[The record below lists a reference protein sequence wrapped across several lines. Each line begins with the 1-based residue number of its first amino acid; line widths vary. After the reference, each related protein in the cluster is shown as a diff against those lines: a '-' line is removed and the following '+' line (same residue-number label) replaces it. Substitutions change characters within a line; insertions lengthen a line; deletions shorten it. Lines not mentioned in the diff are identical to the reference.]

1 MKCVSHRFFFLL
13 LCSSI
18 SAWLLIPIPT
28 LRADSFDWRNVNGA
42 NWNTPVQNQNGGT
55 CWVFSGVASF
65 EARYKLTRNDPT
77 FDFECS
83 EQQVEWGCGP
93 TQWGGWGDGSV
104 FYSVTNGLVS
114 ATECPIDPNPDYWL
128 SPGPTSLWPLAAGW
142 QNRML
147 IGANTT
153 VITTTTPNTIQGA
166 SQIVCTTQN
175 IKNMLKMYGPM
186 MTAVLS
192 TNDLYNSPA
201 DILANYRPPLA
212 GVDHAVAVEGYQD
225 DASLPS
231 GGYWIIKN
239 SWGATAGDGTGY
251 YDVPYGDLEIHG
263 DIVAINTAVYYTGAM
278 ATVTWGGG
286 TGTWSLGG
294 GNWSGSDQ
302 YGNALPTYA
311 WENKET
317 AATFNTV
324 GGSMTINGTVIAHGI
339 TIASGATG
347 YVFNGVNNGALTVTA
362 GGITAH
368 ESVAFNVPVW
378 IGAPQTWTIDS
389 GKSLTIG
396 DLHTIVSNLTINA
409 AGNFY
414 TSGAIDGGGVLNANG
429 AAPGSVTFAGTGN
442 FYATGSSTV
451 PVNLVCNSTGG
462 VYLDTPAG
470 QTRTWSGNISGTG
483 SGTIHK
489 TDQGMLIVSGSASYS
504 GPTSIDGGVLQ
515 VSLPSGFLTLNGGV
529 YQSNSSSAG
538 TFTRGLATSGSN
550 KFEWTAAGGGFAAG
564 AGSLTVNVGGSS
576 TAGTLTWGST
586 PGTNIIGT
594 LMFGSSTSLN
604 ATIFR
609 NPVNLNG
616 ADRTINVDDNPASA
630 ADYTAMQGAVFN
642 NTGTAGLIKTGNG
655 VLCLTSS
662 GNNYNGNTTI
672 SGGVLEENL
681 PANSFLSLQ
690 GGVYETVSGGT
701 FSRSLGSSGGTFC
714 FTGNGGGF
722 STYTSPLT
730 VNVGGGS
737 ATLAWGTNTG
747 TQIVGT
753 LMFGSTRWTSTVT
766 FLNPIDLNGGA
777 RTISVADNPNATADY
792 AALPVAISDSVG
804 GGSLLKAGEGTLY
817 LQGSASNTYSGS
829 TTIQGTLV
837 AAKTGGALALPGNV
851 TLLETGYGYASVL
864 QLNGNGELA
873 SSCFLTFN
881 APLGGSR
888 LELNGHSQTLSG
900 ISGDANAVIEG
911 LLNNTGLNTDSLLT
925 VNNSSDCTFLGVIR
939 NSLQG
944 TGTGKVNLLK
954 TGTASLILGG
964 TNTYTGSTTVSGGT
978 LQVTGS
984 ILSTAAV
991 NVSPGATLYFN
1002 RSDGYLGCTS
1012 PISGSGTVQ
1021 IYQGANTCSLGT
1033 GGNTSLS
1040 GFAGTV
1046 SIASGAACLSSVNGL
1061 GSGAVNVAAGA
1072 SYDLATSATSTFST
1086 PITLNGIG
1094 GTADGVVRPALY
1106 GDGSGA
1112 VYTLSGPI
1120 TLAATSDVGNSKNN
1134 GMLTLSGQISGPG
1147 GLVVENATPALT
1159 NLAGSITIAG
1169 SASNNYGG
1177 NTTID
1182 RGVVYLQKSGGAIA
1196 IPGNVTI
1203 SSGGNTN
1210 PAWNTFLILNGSNQ
1224 IASSAVLNFVEVR
1237 GCYSYFELLG
1247 NNQTLAGLS
1256 DNLGRGIIENT
1267 DQESGI
1273 TNNCTLTINN
1283 TTDCTY
1289 SGHIRNGDLAANA
1302 ASTGLLALVKS
1313 GPGTLTLTGWY
1324 CGDYTGGLTVNA
1336 GTLDYSGATT
1346 LPGTP
1351 VAYPTGPT
1359 GPTSPA
1365 VISPCPYTI
1374 NGGTLNIGGLSASIG
1389 AFQIS
1394 GGTLTGTGTLNS
1406 NAAYDVRGGRI
1417 DANLGGSGIGVTK
1430 SGPTTA
1436 VLNGMNSYTGCTTVT
1451 GGTLELGPSAQNCVL
1466 NVGGADIQ
1474 SGSLVFDYAAGND
1487 PIATIQSLLKA
1498 SYDGG
1503 HWDVGQFRD
1512 STAAATGLT
1521 LGCVDNTATDQVKV
1535 MATYPGDFNL
1545 DGVVDSRDY
1554 AIWAGNVFTGSTWQQ
1569 GDANYDGV
1577 VNGLD
1582 RDLWLANVGLPQLS
1596 GALPTASVTS
1606 VPEPSTLALLAA
1618 ALLGLLAYAWGKR
1631 K

>member
-1 MKCVSHRFFFLL
+1 MRSYIAFLYRV
-13 LCSSI
+13 SSI
-18 SAWLLIPIPT
+18 VVLLAVGVCLSSHSAL
-28 LRADSFDWRNVNGA
+28 ADSFSWQSVNGL
-42 NWNTPVQNQNGGT
+42 NWNTPVESQFGGS
-55 CWVFSGVASF
+55 CWDFSACATL
-65 EARYKLTRNDPT
+65 EAKYKLTRNDAS
-77 FDFECS
+77 FDDDVS
-83 EQQVEWGCGP
+83 EEEVCWEQYMGSSAN
-93 TQWGGWGDGSV
+93 GGWGPSV
-104 FYSVTNGLVS
+104 LTYFTTHGVVS
-114 ATECPIDPNPDYWL
+114 AAECPYQPSSPDTGIAPY
-128 SPGPTSLWPLAAGW
+128 WPLSSGW
-142 QNRML
+142 QNRAWMSTSNL
-147 IGANTT
+147 NDFVGGVGTATIATMKNYIKTT
-153 VITTTTPNTIQGA
+153 
-166 SQIVCTTQN
+166 
-175 IKNMLKMYGPM
+175 GPLEVGIW
-186 MTAVLS
+186 AG
-192 TNDLYNSPA
+192 NDLYTSVA
-201 DILANYRPPLA
+201 DMKANYRAPNSSTL
-212 GVDHAVAVEGYQD
+212 DHEVSLVGYVD
-225 DASLPS
+225 DATCPT

-239 SWGATAGDGTGY
+239 SWGYSDNTIGDYGNNGY
-251 YDVPYGDLEIHG
+251 YIIPYGNIEVHN
-263 DIVAINTAVYYTGAM
+263 DISSITGAVYYTGAM

-616 ADRTINVDDNPASA
+616 ADRTINVDNNPASA

-1451 GGTLELGPSAQNCVL
+1451 GGTLELGPSAELCVERRRRRHPIRL
-1466 NVGGADIQ
+1466 IGLRLRRRQRPDRDDPELAEGKLRRRPLGRRPVPRFDGGGDGTDVGVRRQYCDGPGEGDGHVSGRLQPGRRGGQ
-1474 SGSLVFDYAAGND
+1474 SRLCDLGGERFHRQHLAAG
-1487 PIATIQSLLKA
+1487 
-1498 SYDGG
+1498 
-1503 HWDVGQFRD
+1503 R
-1512 STAAATGLT
+1512 
-1521 LGCVDNTATDQVKV
+1521 
-1535 MATYPGDFNL
+1535 
-1545 DGVVDSRDY
+1545 R
-1554 AIWAGNVFTGSTWQQ
+1554 
-1569 GDANYDGV
+1569 
-1577 VNGLD
+1577 
-1582 RDLWLANVGLPQLS
+1582 QL
-1596 GALPTASVTS
+1596 
-1606 VPEPSTLALLAA
+1606 
-1618 ALLGLLAYAWGKR
+1618 
-1631 K
+1631 